1 MKRHE
6 QRQKAFQLLF
16 QTDKDIVELTNAK
29 YYEIYQSEMFIK
41 AIVDYYFANSEA
53 INEKISSNL
62 TGYTIERIS
71 KVERNILRM
80 TISELEVH
88 DSPVKVVIDEAV
100 RLAKNYGDKDSHR
113 FVNGVLKNFAVRNE
127 G

>member
-16 QTDKDIVELTNAK
+16 QTDKDIVDLTNAK
-29 YYEIYQSEMFIK
+29 YYEVYQSEMFIK
-41 AIVDYYFANSEA
+41 AIVDYYFANGES
-53 INEKISSNL
+53 INGKISSSL
-62 TGYTIERIS
+62 TGYTIDRIS
-71 KVERNILRM
+71 KVERNILRIA
-80 TISELEVH
+80 ISELEVH

-113 FVNGVLKNFAVRNE
+113 FVNGVLKNFAVQNE